1 MNVVMGQT
9 LVTRIQ
15 NALTLQEVMFVDAF
29 RDFLVMV
36 IHVKVFF
43 FSTFPFGRT
52 QSVRTKR

>member
-43 FSTFPFGRT
+43 LNLSFWTHTIREN
-52 QSVRTKR
+52 

>member
-1 MNVVMGQT
+1 MNVEMGQT

-43 FSTFPFGRT
+43 SQPFLLDAHNP
-52 QSVRTKR
+52 